1 MTLPPYSAWRPIPPG
16 SITELVAPFENWC
29 LCGGMSVDWLA
40 GRPTRPHGDTD
51 IGVFRSE
58 VEACLTAVGYLGA
71 D

>member
-1 MTLPPYSAWRPIPPG
+1 
-16 SITELVAPFENWC
+16 
-29 LCGGMSVDWLA
+29 MSVDWLA